1 MQNGTE
7 KKRKGLAAAIAA
19 LVMVVIL
26 GLVLLSLL
34 AALEET
40 AVFGIHLATAFLV
53 VYALVV
59 LAMILG
65 VIAALRQRLRELK
78 GGEEEE
84 AKKYQDQEQMYLD
97 GHC

>member
-34 AALEET
+34 TALEET
-40 AVFGIHLATAFLV
+40 AVFGISV
-53 VYALVV
+53 S
-59 LAMILG
+59 IWP
-65 VIAALRQRLRELK
+65 RLSWWS
-78 GGEEEE
+78 
-84 AKKYQDQEQMYLD
+84 MPW
-97 GHC
+97 